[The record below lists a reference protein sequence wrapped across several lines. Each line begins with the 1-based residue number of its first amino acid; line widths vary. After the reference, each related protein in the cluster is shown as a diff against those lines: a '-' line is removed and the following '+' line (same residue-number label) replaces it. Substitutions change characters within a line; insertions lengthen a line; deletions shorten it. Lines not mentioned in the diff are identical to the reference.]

1 MIAKSSKAM
10 TKTKMSDKVIKLDT
24 ENELNK
30 IIKSQKKTGEKINI
44 LFYSLWDEH
53 CEKLVNSLGGYR
65 KQKPLYLVDSFSM
78 PHAFV
83 IYKTTK
89 LPHLVSL
96 NKDKVQSEDYL
107 PMVYKSLGL

>member
-1 MIAKSSKAM
+1 MM
-10 TKTKMSDKVIKLDT
+10 ENRVIKLET

-30 IIKSQKKTGEKINI
+30 IIKQQKKTGEKMNI

-53 CEKLVNSLGGYR
+53 SERVISRLIDYK

-83 IYKTTK
+83 IYNTTK
-89 LPHLVSL
+89 VPHLVSL
-96 NKDKVQSEDYL
+96 NKDKVLSEDYL
-107 PMVYKSLGL
+107 PMIYKSLGL